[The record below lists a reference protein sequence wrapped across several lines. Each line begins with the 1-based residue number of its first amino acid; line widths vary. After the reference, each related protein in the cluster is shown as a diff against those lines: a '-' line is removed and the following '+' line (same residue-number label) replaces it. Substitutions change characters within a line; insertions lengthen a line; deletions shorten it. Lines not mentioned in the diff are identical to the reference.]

1 MLNIKNSLYHPLY
14 FLLFS
19 FYFLLVASPVRA
31 DNLFSDPYRIQM
43 STINITGGNKS
54 GGGYKLGD
62 TVGQTVQGL
71 FSGTGYKVKAGFQYI
86 NTKIPFTFIISSL
99 SVDFGSLPINSF
111 TTGTHNLTVTAG
123 GAYGYAVKAIANRS
137 LTLSGGSATIPD
149 TTCDPATPC
158 TITTANVWTG
168 PTNNGFGYNMSG
180 TDVDT
185 AVFVNATY
193 FRPFPNNALSQAP
206 VTVMS
211 KAGVALS
218 SLATVTY
225 KLSISPI
232 QEAGTYENAIQY
244 IAIPAY

>member
-1 MLNIKNSLYHPLY
+1 
-14 FLLFS
+14 
-19 FYFLLVASPVRA
+19 
-31 DNLFSDPYRIQM
+31 M
-43 STINITGGNKS
+43 STINITGGRKA
-54 GGGYKLGD
+54 GGGYKLSD

-99 SVDFGSLPINSF
+99 SINFDFLIPNVFSSN
-111 TTGTHNLTVTAG
+111 THNLTVTAG
-123 GAYGYAVKAIANRS
+123 GAYGYAIKAIENHS
-137 LTLSGGSATIPD
+137 LALTGSSATIPD

-185 AVFVNATY
+185 GVFVNSTY
-193 FRPFPNNALSQAP
+193 YRPFPNNTLSQAP
-206 VTVMS
+206 ATVMS
-211 KAGVALS
+211 KTGVSLS
-218 SLATVTY
+218 SVATVTY
-225 KLSISPI
+225 KLSVSPT

>member
-1 MLNIKNSLYHPLY
+1 MLNFKNNPYHILPFFLFPL
-14 FLLFS
+14 F
-19 FYFLLVASPVRA
+19 FLLVISPARA
-31 DNLFSDPYRIQM
+31 ENLFSDPYRIQM

-71 FSGTGYKVKAGFQYI
+71 FSGSGYKVKAGFQYI

-99 SVDFGSLPINSF
+99 SINFDVLIPNVFSSN
-111 TTGTHNLTVTAG
+111 THNLTVTAG
-123 GAYGYAVKAIANRS
+123 GGYGYAVKAIENHPLA
-137 LTLSGGSATIPD
+137 LTGSSATIPN
-149 TTCDPATPC
+149 TACDPATPC
-158 TITTANVWTG
+158 TISTANVWTG

-185 AVFVNATY
+185 AVFVNSTY
-193 FRPFPNNALSQAP
+193 YRPFPNNTLGQSPA
-206 VTVMS
+206 TVMS
-211 KAGVALS
+211 KSGVTLS

-225 KLSISPI
+225 KVSVSPT
-232 QEAGTYENAIQY
+232 QEAGDYENAIQY